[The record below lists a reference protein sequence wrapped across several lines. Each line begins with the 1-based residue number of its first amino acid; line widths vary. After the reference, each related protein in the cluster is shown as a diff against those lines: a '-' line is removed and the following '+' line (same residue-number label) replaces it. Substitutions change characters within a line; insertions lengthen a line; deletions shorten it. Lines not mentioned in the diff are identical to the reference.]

1 MPVFKTTNGDQL
13 KKLNVLP
20 LSKERDLQRLIEKNL
35 LETLGLQFLATEY
48 PTTSGGR
55 MDTLAVDSDGA
66 PVIIEYKKNR
76 NDAVINQA
84 LSYMRWLKTQKS
96 EFFQKLM
103 IDKLGQKAHDEIGLD
118 WKNPRVICIAEAFS
132 RFDID
137 TIHFVSARIELIR
150 YRIYEDGIFT
160 LEPINVLEAVS
171 QTDEAAKE
179 SKVVKSEQPKD
190 SSNEMPIVEDFVE
203 KASPMVREIFYD
215 LRERILA
222 LDEAIIEKPTTL
234 YVGYKLSN
242 NFADLHFQRSG
253 LKIFLRPL
261 TYDDPK
267 GLVKQIPDGYK
278 WKLNKFVQISNLE
291 DSDYVFGLIEQSYKD
306 VL

>member
-1 MPVFKTTNGDQL
+1 MPVFKTTSSDQL

-48 PTTSGGR
+48 TTTSGGR
-55 MDTLAVDSDGA
+55 IDTLAVDSDGA

-84 LSYMRWLKTQKS
+84 LSYVKWLKTQKS

-103 IDKLGQKAHDEIGLD
+103 IDKLGQKTYDEIGLD

-160 LEPINVLEAVS
+160 LEPLNVLESVQ
-171 QTDEAAKE
+171 QTEEALTE
-179 SKVVKSEQPKD
+179 SKAKAQPEEVSTEAPSVD
-190 SSNEMPIVEDFVE
+190 DFVG
-203 KASPMVREIFYD
+203 KASSQVKDLFYD

-222 LDEAIIEKPTTL
+222 LDEAIVEKPTTL

-242 NFADLHFQRSG
+242 NFADLHFQKNG
-253 LKIFLRPL
+253 LKIFLRPAN
-261 TYDDPK
+261 YEDPK
-267 GLVKQIPDGYK
+267 GMLKQIPDGYR
-278 WKLNKFVQISNLE
+278 WKLNRFVQITSTDDL
-291 DSDYVFGLIEQSYKD
+291 DYVFGLIEQSYKD

>member
-35 LETLGLQFLATEY
+35 FETLGLQLLATEY

-84 LSYMRWLKTQKS
+84 LSYLRWLKTQKS

-103 IDKLGQKAHDEIGLD
+103 IDKLGQNAYDEIGLD
-118 WKNPRVICIAEAFS
+118 WKHPRVICIAEAFS

-160 LEPINVLEAVS
+160 LEPINVLEAFA
-171 QTDEAAKE
+171 QTDDASNEA
-179 SKVVKSEQPKD
+179 KVIKSEHPKD
-190 SSNEMPIVEDFVE
+190 LTNEIPIVEDFIE
-203 KASPMVREIFYD
+203 KASPFVRELFYD

-222 LDEAIIEKPTTL
+222 LDESIVEKPTTI

-242 NFADLHFQRSG
+242 NFADLHFQKSG
-253 LKIFLRPL
+253 LKIFLRPI

-267 GLVKQIPDGYK
+267 NWVKQISDGYK
-278 WKLNKFVQISNLE
+278 WKLNKFVQITSLDDSN
-291 DSDYVFGLIEQSYKD
+291 YVFGLIEQSYKD

>member
-20 LSKERDLQRLIEKNL
+20 LSKERDLQRLIERNL

-103 IDKLGQKAHDEIGLD
+103 IDKLGQKAYDEIGLD

-160 LEPINVLEAVS
+160 LEPINVLEAVT
-171 QTDEAAKE
+171 QTEEAVKE
-179 SKVVKSEQPKD
+179 SKDGLINSTQTMAD
-190 SSNEMPIVEDFVE
+190 SRRLQF
-203 KASPMVREIFYD
+203 
-215 LRERILA
+215 LA
-222 LDEAIIEKPTTL
+222 FSAQCAQ
-234 YVGYKLSN
+234 LSN
-242 NFADLHFQRSG
+242 DF
-253 LKIFLRPL
+253 
-261 TYDDPK
+261 
-267 GLVKQIPDGYK
+267 
-278 WKLNKFVQISNLE
+278 
-291 DSDYVFGLIEQSYKD
+291 
-306 VL
+306 

>member
-103 IDKLGQKAHDEIGLD
+103 IDKLGQKAYDEIGLD

-171 QTDEAAKE
+171 QTDEAARE
-179 SKVVKSEQPKD
+179 SKVVKSEQTKD

-203 KASPMVREIFYD
+203 KASPLVREIFYD

-242 NFADLHFQRSG
+242 NFADLHFQKSG

>member
-103 IDKLGQKAHDEIGLD
+103 IDKLGQKAYDEIGLD

-171 QTDEAAKE
+171 QTDEAVKE

>member
-13 KKLNVLP
+13 KKLNILP

-103 IDKLGQKAHDEIGLD
+103 IDKLGQKAYDEIGLD

-171 QTDEAAKE
+171 QTDEATKE

-190 SSNEMPIVEDFVE
+190 SSNGMPIVEDFIE
-203 KASPMVREIFYD
+203 KASPSVREIFYD

-242 NFADLHFQRSG
+242 NFADLHFQKSG

-267 GLVKQIPDGYK
+267 SLVKQIPDGYK
-278 WKLNKFVQISNLE
+278 WKLNKFVQITSLE

>member
-20 LSKERDLQRLIEKNL
+20 LSKERDLQHLIEKNL

-103 IDKLGQKAHDEIGLD
+103 IDKLGQKAYDEIGLD

-137 TIHFVSARIELIR
+137 TIHFVSTRIELIR

-160 LEPINVLEAVS
+160 LEPINVLEAVT
-171 QTDEAAKE
+171 QTEEAVKE
-179 SKVVKSEQPKD
+179 SKAVKSEQPKD
-190 SSNEMPIVEDFVE
+190 SSNEIPNVEDFIE
-203 KASPMVREIFYD
+203 KASPSVREIFYD

-242 NFADLHFQRSG
+242 NFADLHFQKSG

-267 GLVKQIPDGYK
+267 NLVKQIPDGYK
-278 WKLNKFVQISNLE
+278 WKLNKYVQITSLD

>member
-103 IDKLGQKAHDEIGLD
+103 IDKLGQKAYDEIGLD

-150 YRIYEDGIFT
+150 YRIYEEGIFT
-160 LEPINVLEAVS
+160 LEPINVLEAVT
-171 QTDEAAKE
+171 QTEESVKE
-179 SKVVKSEQPKD
+179 SKAVKSEQPKD
-190 SSNEMPIVEDFVE
+190 SSNEIPIVEDFIE
-203 KASPMVREIFYD
+203 KASPSVREIFYD

-222 LDEAIIEKPTTL
+222 LDESIIEKPTTL

-242 NFADLHFQRSG
+242 NFADLHFQKSG

-267 GLVKQIPDGYK
+267 SLVKQIPDGYK
-278 WKLNKFVQISNLE
+278 WKLNKFVQITSLE

>member
-1 MPVFKTTNGDQL
+1 
-13 KKLNVLP
+13 
-20 LSKERDLQRLIEKNL
+20 
-35 LETLGLQFLATEY
+35 
-48 PTTSGGR
+48 

-76 NDAVINQA
+76 NDAVITQA

-103 IDKLGQKAHDEIGLD
+103 IDKLGQKAYDEIGLD

-150 YRIYEDGIFT
+150 YRIYEEGIFT
-160 LEPINVLEAVS
+160 LEPINVLEAVT
-171 QTDEAAKE
+171 QTEEAVKE
-179 SKVVKSEQPKD
+179 SKAVKSEQPKD
-190 SSNEMPIVEDFVE
+190 SSNEIPIVEDFIE
-203 KASPMVREIFYD
+203 KASPSVREIFYD

-242 NFADLHFQRSG
+242 NFADLHFQKSG

-267 GLVKQIPDGYK
+267 SLVKQIPDGYK
-278 WKLNKFVQISNLE
+278 WKLNKFVQITSLE

>member
-103 IDKLGQKAHDEIGLD
+103 IDKLGQKAYDEIGLD

-171 QTDEAAKE
+171 QIDEAVKE

-261 TYDDPK
+261 TYVDPK

>member
-103 IDKLGQKAHDEIGLD
+103 IDKLGQKAYDEIGLD

-160 LEPINVLEAVS
+160 LEPINVLEAVT
-171 QTDEAAKE
+171 QTEEAVKE
-179 SKVVKSEQPKD
+179 SKAVKSEQPKD
-190 SSNEMPIVEDFVE
+190 SSNEIPIVEDFIE
-203 KASPMVREIFYD
+203 RASPSVREIFYD

-222 LDEAIIEKPTTL
+222 LDEAIVEKPTTL

-242 NFADLHFQRSG
+242 NFADLHFQKSG

-267 GLVKQIPDGYK
+267 SLMKQIPDGYK
-278 WKLNKFVQISNLE
+278 WKLNKFVQITSLE

>member
-1 MPVFKTTNGDQL
+1 MPVFKTTSSDQL

-48 PTTSGGR
+48 TTTSGGR
-55 MDTLAVDSDGA
+55 IDTLAVDSDGA

-84 LSYMRWLKTQKS
+84 LSYVKWLKTQKS

-103 IDKLGQKAHDEIGLD
+103 IDKLGQKTYDEIGLD

-160 LEPINVLEAVS
+160 LEPLNVLESVQ
-171 QTDEAAKE
+171 QTEEALTE
-179 SKVVKSEQPKD
+179 SKAKTQPED
-190 SSNEMPIVEDFVE
+190 ATAEAPAVDDFVS
-203 KASPMVREIFYD
+203 KASPQVKDLFYD

-222 LDEAIIEKPTTL
+222 LDEAIVEKPTTL

-242 NFADLHFQRSG
+242 NFADLHFQKSG
-253 LKIFLRPL
+253 LKIFLRPAK
-261 TYDDPK
+261 YEDPK
-267 GLVKQIPDGYK
+267 GMLKQIPDGYR
-278 WKLNKFVQISNLE
+278 WKLNRFVQITSS
-291 DSDYVFGLIEQSYKD
+291 DDIDYVFGLIEQSYKD

>member
-1 MPVFKTTNGDQL
+1 MPVFKTTTNDQL

-20 LSKERDLQRLIEKNL
+20 LSKERHLQRLIEKNL

-48 PTTSGGR
+48 TTTSGGR
-55 MDTLAVDSDGA
+55 IDTLAVDSDGA

-103 IDKLGQKAHDEIGLD
+103 IDELGQKTYDEIGLD

-160 LEPINVLEAVS
+160 LEPINILEAVT
-171 QTDEAAKE
+171 QTEEGSREITTELPKE
-179 SKVVKSEQPKD
+179 T
-190 SSNEMPIVEDFVE
+190 PIGVPTVDDFVQ
-203 KASPMVREIFYD
+203 KASPSVREIFHD

-222 LDEAIIEKPTTL
+222 LDEAIVEKPTTL

-242 NFADLHFQRSG
+242 NFSDLHFQKSG

-261 TYDDPK
+261 TYDDPR

-278 WKLNKFVQISNLE
+278 WKLNKFVQITSPE
-291 DSDYVFGLIEQSYKD
+291 DSDYVFSLIEQSYKD

>member
-103 IDKLGQKAHDEIGLD
+103 IDKLGQKAYDEIGLD

-160 LEPINVLEAVS
+160 LEPINVLEAVT
-171 QTDEAAKE
+171 QTEETVKE
-179 SKVVKSEQPKD
+179 SKAVKSEQPKD
-190 SSNEMPIVEDFVE
+190 SPNEIPIVEDFIE
-203 KASPMVREIFYD
+203 KASPSVCEIFYD

-222 LDEAIIEKPTTL
+222 LDEAIVEKPTTL

-242 NFADLHFQRSG
+242 YFADLHFQKSG

-267 GLVKQIPDGYK
+267 SLVKQIPDGYK
-278 WKLNKFVQISNLE
+278 WKLNKFVQITSLE